1 VPEIDIYFSGVQPSG
16 AFGDLNRM
24 LRTAFAALALI
35 LVLPVAFA
43 AEGSSCAEQQR
54 LAHGGEF
61 ATAGDGSKIWYKIA
75 GRDGAPTLVFLHG
88 GPGYNAFTFEK
99 SIGPLLEQHF
109 RVLYLDQRG
118 CGRST
123 FEGPPERYG
132 MRLTVEDIEQ
142 LRVRTG
148 AERWIVAGHSFGGA
162 VAAEYATRYP
172 ERTAA
177 LLMLDTATDLARA
190 LEYQVEYIDSI
201 ADTAFA
207 ADAHRIREIARSPE
221 PAVTRL
227 ADLYALIGRLPLQAK
242 LLYADAANQDRM
254 EALDRESG
262 LMNCTNP
269 TAVGAL
275 ISEGYLSVAMPN
287 VARRMP
293 APTLLIAGSKSQV
306 IGERNIL
313 ASADTWGAR
322 VVWLDAGHFV
332 YLERPQEFLA
342 TVQAFLRNIG
352 IE

>member
-1 VPEIDIYFSGVQPSG
+1 VIDIYCPDVQPSCG
-16 AFGDLNRM
+16 FGDLNRM
-24 LRTAFAALALI
+24 LRTVAAALAFIFTFPL
-35 LVLPVAFA
+35 ASA
-43 AEGSSCAEQQR
+43 ATSSCAEDRR
-54 LAHGGEF
+54 LIHGGDF
-61 ATAGDGSKIWYKIA
+61 ATAGDGSQIWYKIA
-75 GRDGAPTLVFLHG
+75 GREDAPVLVFLHG
-88 GPGYNAFTFEK
+88 GPGYNSFTFEK

-109 RVLYLDQRG
+109 RMVYVDQRG
-118 CGRST
+118 CGRSS

-172 ERTAA
+172 QRTAA

-190 LEYQVEYIDSI
+190 LEHQVEYIDSI
-201 ADTAFA
+201 AATAFA
-207 ADAHRIREIARSPE
+207 NESQRIHEIAHSSE

-227 ADLYALIGRLPLQAK
+227 AELYALIGRLPLQAK
-242 LLYADAANQDRM
+242 LLYAEAANQDRM

-262 LMNCTNP
+262 LLNCTNP
-269 TAVGAL
+269 TAVGTL
-275 ISEGYLSVAMPN
+275 ISEGYLSAAMPN

-293 APTLLIAGSKSQV
+293 APTLLIAGSKSQA

-322 VVWLDAGHFV
+322 VVWLDAGHFM

-342 TVQAFLRNIG
+342 TVQAFVRNVG